1 MPRFSVRPF
10 AWREINAELDYLEE
24 QAGLETAERFLDNL
38 ISSFELLAQTPKMG
52 VRCGFT
58 RPAARKL
65 RRWPVKGFENWLIFY
80 YPKLYG
86 VEVVHVMHGARD
98 IESLFS

>member
-38 ISSFELLAQTPKMG
+38 ISSFEFLAQTPKVG

-58 RPAARKL
+58 RPSTRKL
-65 RRWPVKGFENWLIFY
+65 RRWQVKGFENWLIFY
-80 YPKLYG
+80 HPKLYG
-86 VEVVHVMHGARD
+86 VEVLHGARD
-98 IESLFS
+98 IESLLS